1 MFVRLFPI
9 ASAKAAFQINAR
21 AFLQILL
28 SDFSLATEKDH
39 TVPFRFFYALLS
51 FCTSAIRGRSDAH
64 RSDLK
69 VVSGKTGLRIPAEIA
84 ENNYFIQKPL
94 LILPH
99 VDRFILTTTLGNK
112 NTKL

>member
-1 MFVRLFPI
+1 MSVRLFPF

-39 TVPFRFFYALLS
+39 TVPFRLFYALLS

-69 VVSGKTGLRIPAEIA
+69 VVSGKTGFRIPAEIA
-84 ENNYFIQKPL
+84 ENNYFIYRS
-94 LILPH
+94 H
-99 VDRFILTTTLGNK
+99 C
-112 NTKL
+112 